1 MISEKSCTFIVLKDK
16 GLQTIFAMIT
26 EDKVTEI
33 FCIADDL
40 ASPIFNSAS
49 LLVTKAISAG
59 TCLRGFSLT
68 AYNSLLS

>member
-1 MISEKSCTFIVLKDK
+1 
-16 GLQTIFAMIT
+16 MIT

-49 LLVTKAISAG
+49 FFDAMMIKIHAQ
-59 TCLRGFSLT
+59 
-68 AYNSLLS
+68 

>member
-1 MISEKSCTFIVLKDK
+1 
-16 GLQTIFAMIT
+16 MIT